1 MSDLMADPIRAALDG
16 PAHPPPPDASIES
29 EYQRI
34 FRRNRE
40 WVASLTR
47 GDPEF
52 FARRATEQRPTFL
65 FIGCSDS
72 RVPAE
77 LLTGAQPGE
86 MFVHRNIANLAPH
99 ADVNLLSVLHYAVD
113 VLRVKAIVV
122 CGHYGCGGVRAA
134 MSPEP
139 HGFVDHWLGNVRDVM
154 RLHEAELAP
163 LAPGPN
169 GPRERRLVELN
180 AAEQARR
187 IRRSPVVQAA
197 WARGQ
202 ALSIHAMVY
211 DLADGILHDLGGS
224 EGHDLARDAQDA
236 GWLREVGERAAA
248 DAVRREAGPP
258 IAETGPSAGPALRPA
273 PQPDAPRAGAAW

>member
-1 MSDLMADPIRAALDG
+1 MSELNRHQIRAALDG
-16 PAHPPPPDASIES
+16 PADPPPPDPSVES

-40 WVASLTR
+40 WVATLTR
-47 GDPEF
+47 TDPAF
-52 FARRATEQRPTFL
+52 FARRASEQRPTFL

-113 VLRVKAIVV
+113 VLQVKAVVV

-134 MSPEP
+134 MSPDP

-154 RLHEAELAP
+154 RLHETELAQ

-187 IRRSPVVQAA
+187 IRRAPVVQAA

-202 ALSIHAMVY
+202 GLSIHAMVY
-211 DLADGILHDLGGS
+211 DLSDGILHDLGGS
-224 EGHDLARDAQDA
+224 HGHDVRRDAQDTD
-236 GWLREVGERAAA
+236 WLHEVGGRAGA
-248 DAVRREAGPP
+248 DAVLREAGPRVTNVEP
-258 IAETGPSAGPALRPA
+258 ATGSV
-273 PQPDAPRAGAAW
+273 

>member
-1 MSDLMADPIRAALDG
+1 MPEPSPTPSLIRAALEG
-16 PAHPPPPDASIES
+16 PAHPPPPDPSVETAYE
-29 EYQRI
+29 RI

-40 WVASLTR
+40 WVASVTR
-47 GDPEF
+47 TDPEF
-52 FARRATEQRPTFL
+52 FARRAAEQRPTFL

-113 VLRVKAIVV
+113 VLQVKAVVV

-187 IRRSPVVQAA
+187 IRRTPVVQAA

-211 DLADGILHDLGGS
+211 DLADGVLHDLGGS

-236 GWLREVGERAAA
+236 GWLREVGGRA
-248 DAVRREAGPP
+248 G
-258 IAETGPSAGPALRPA
+258 S
-273 PQPDAPRAGAAW
+273 DAPSPEPGPRLAKTGSAAVGASPR

>member
-1 MSDLMADPIRAALDG
+1 MSAPDRHLDPHRIGTALDG
-16 PAHPPPPDASIES
+16 PAHPPPPDPSVES

-34 FRRNRE
+34 FRRNRD

-47 GDPEF
+47 TDPEF
-52 FARRATEQRPTFL
+52 FARRAAEQRPTFL

-113 VLRVKAIVV
+113 ALRVKAVVV

-139 HGFVDHWLGNVRDVM
+139 HGFVDHWLGGVRDVM
-154 RLHEAELAP
+154 RLHQAELEQ
-163 LAPGPN
+163 LEPGPN

-187 IRRSPVVQAA
+187 IRRAPVVQAA

-211 DLADGILHDLGGS
+211 DLSDGILHDLGGS
-224 EGHDLARDAQDA
+224 HGHDMRRDIQDR
-236 GWLREVGERAAA
+236 GWLREVEGREHAERDRGSVELA
-248 DAVRREAGPP
+248 
-258 IAETGPSAGPALRPA
+258 
-273 PQPDAPRAGAAW
+273 QH